1 MKAILSK
8 AGIKF
13 LESIEGLEEIP
24 EPIECNVEI
33 KENVI
38 LIKLLREVKSPIE
51 KMMKYIENPISCD
64 VDTLT
69 KALEVDDA

>member
-1 MKAILSK
+1 MKALISK
-8 AGIKF
+8 ADIKF
-13 LESIEGLEEIP
+13 LESIEGLEEIL

-38 LIKLLREVKSPIE
+38 LIKLFREVKSPIE
-51 KMMKYIENPISCD
+51 KMMKYIGNPISCD
-64 VDTLT
+64 VDTLI